1 MGLAR
6 EVERRHSEGTIETKA
21 GCKPNKPIAQGI
33 ALGMRMDGQS
43 PHRGK
48 SLYMMMLLPLQG
60 EYHMNTKS
68 QGDAQG

>member
-1 MGLAR
+1 M
-6 EVERRHSEGTIETKA
+6 IEE
-21 GCKPNKPIAQGI
+21 GCKPDNLIAQGI
-33 ALGMRMDGQS
+33 ALGIGIDGQS

>member
-1 MGLAR
+1 
-6 EVERRHSEGTIETKA
+6 
-21 GCKPNKPIAQGI
+21 
-33 ALGMRMDGQS
+33 MDGQS

-68 QGDAQG
+68 QGDAQGYEIAGLSARLCLAQNVEEVGGRRRLAELDEFCE